1 MNIIANLPGYKI
13 TEELY
18 TGSRTLV
25 YRGIRSSDQ
34 QPVVIK
40 ILRHEYPSFNELVQF
55 RHQYTIAKNLDFP
68 NIVKPLS
75 LEVYGNSYAL
85 IMEDCGGVALYQYLE
100 SARNKH
106 TKYHYFHVE
115 DFLKIAI
122 QIADT
127 LHYLHQNRVIHK
139 DIKPANLLINPD
151 HQQVKL
157 IDFSISFLLP
167 REAPEVKNPHILEG
181 TLCYISPEQTGRM
194 NRGIDYRSDFYS
206 LGVTCYELL
215 TGKLPFQSSDVME
228 LVHCHLAKQPPPIH
242 EINPNIPIVISEIV
256 SKLMAKNAEDRYQSA
271 LGIKYDLEECLHQ
284 LQETGN
290 IDSFAIA
297 QQDISDR
304 FMIPEK
310 LYGREAEVQQLLAAF
325 DRVNMN
331 QTEMMLVAGFSGI
344 GKTAVIN
351 EVHKPIVRQRGY
363 FIKGKYDQFNRH
375 IPWAAFV
382 QAFRDLMG
390 QILSE
395 SDAKIQTW
403 KTEILEA
410 VGENGQVLIDVIP
423 ELEKII
429 GPQPPAVE
437 LSGNAAQNRF
447 NLLFQKFLQVFT
459 SQEHPLVIFLDDWQW
474 SDSASLNL
482 LQLLMQETQGYLLI
496 LGAYRDHEVSPVH
509 PFILT
514 VDEII
519 QSGATVNTITLSPL
533 PELDINQLVADTLNC
548 QLSMAKSL
556 AKLVYQKTHGNPFF
570 ATQLLKA
577 LHDEK
582 LIVFEQKKSS
592 LKPGFSQGGWQCDMA
607 KVQALTLSDDVVE
620 FMALPLQKLPKDT
633 QDLLKLA
640 ACIGSDFDLNT
651 LAIVS
656 QKPTHVT
663 AVALWKALQE
673 GLIIPTTKIYK
684 FFTQSENQELFNSA
698 ANPTYRFLHDR
709 IQQASYSLIPDHQ
722 KQATHLQIGQL
733 LQHNLSPTEVEEK
746 LFDIVGHLNL
756 GHGLITD
763 TQERETLAQLNLSAA
778 QKARNSTAY
787 VAARNLVETGLELL
801 ADDCWESQYQL
812 ALNMYVTATETAYL
826 NADFDTMET
835 LSSLV
840 QKSSKNILDKVK
852 IYEIQINALT
862 AQSRM
867 LEAIAVAEN
876 ALKELGVE
884 FSSQPDEALTAKTL
898 ETISQQLEG
907 KKIEDLVNFPV
918 MEDPETLA
926 AMELLGILFAPIF
939 LGNPTILPLL
949 GFTMVSLSLRFGNA
963 PTSTIGYAIYGMV
976 LSAFLGEVKKGYK
989 FGRVALILL
998 DKFNVRKLK
1007 ALTLLLFGTF
1017 LQHRQEPLRSA
1028 IPTLK
1033 NGYMAAIET
1042 GQILYAGY
1050 NIFNYFYDNFFA
1062 GVRLDNWEGEID
1074 NYCVVLEKA
1083 KQDSPLTYLKIK
1095 KQMVYNFREIVD
1107 SPYLLKGN
1115 DYNEIVMI
1123 PKHHHDNELT
1133 ALAVVYIYKLI
1144 LAYLFG
1150 EYHHA
1155 GEYIA
1160 KADQYL
1166 MAVGGTIYIPVFH
1179 FYAGL
1184 TYLALC
1190 STSKIDQDYSL
1201 DMVKSHQKK
1210 LAEWAESSPNNHQ
1223 HKVDLL
1229 AAEKCRFFGEKA
1241 EAIDLYDRAIT
1252 GAKDNKY
1259 IQEEALANE
1268 LAAKFYLNWGKAKV
1282 AAGYMQDAYY
1292 GYAKWGA
1299 KAKVAD
1305 LEKRY
1310 PKLLNPILHRP
1321 RATNLFKETIARGM
1335 MTSTHTSSSISEIL
1349 DLTTL
1354 LQASQAISSEIE
1366 LDKLISNLLKIVIN
1380 NAGANKCILVLKQDD
1395 KFNVVAILEPGKSP
1409 EILPSIPLEA
1419 SQDLPI
1425 SVVNN
1430 VRRTGKYLV
1439 LADARINPR
1448 FYADTYIQNNHP
1460 KSVIC
1465 IPIINQGQLMGILYL
1480 ENNLTIGAFTSDR
1493 VELLKFLCSQAA
1505 ISLENGRLYEESQTY
1520 NHKLKQYVEKLE
1532 LSEARYRYLAT
1543 ATSQIIWLASPEGE
1557 NLDTVHW
1564 IAYTGQTLEEVKGRG
1579 WLNALHPDDLPHT
1592 TKVWQKAVE
1601 TKSLY
1606 KTEYRIRGADGIY
1619 RYFAVQG
1626 VPIFAK
1632 DGSVKE
1638 WIGTCTD
1645 IDARRRAE
1653 NKLREKSQQ
1662 LEQTLQELQTMQL
1675 QLVQNEKMS
1684 ALGNLVAGVAHEINN
1699 PVGCIKCN
1707 IPPVINYIKDLLGLI
1722 DLYQEKYSVTDDEIQ
1737 DKIESIEL
1745 DYIREDLPKLIR
1757 AMREAVGRIQ
1767 DLSVSLRTFSR
1778 ADTDRPVA
1786 CHIHDGIDS
1795 TLMILKH
1802 RLKANQMRPE
1812 IQVIKEYG
1820 NLPHIK
1826 CYAGQLNQVFMNILS
1841 NAIDALDESNKG
1853 RDYGEINNHIL
1864 VKTELSGDGNYAR
1877 IRIKDNGVGISD
1889 DVKFKIFEHLFTT
1902 KNVGKGT
1909 GLGLAIARQI
1919 VVDKHSGMLEVNS
1932 TLGEGT
1938 EFVISIPC

>member
-1 MNIIANLPGYKI
+1 M
-13 TEELY
+13 
-18 TGSRTLV
+18 
-25 YRGIRSSDQ
+25 
-34 QPVVIK
+34 
-40 ILRHEYPSFNELVQF
+40 
-55 RHQYTIAKNLDFP
+55 
-68 NIVKPLS
+68 
-75 LEVYGNSYAL
+75 
-85 IMEDCGGVALYQYLE
+85 
-100 SARNKH
+100 
-106 TKYHYFHVE
+106 
-115 DFLKIAI
+115 
-122 QIADT
+122 
-127 LHYLHQNRVIHK
+127 
-139 DIKPANLLINPD
+139 
-151 HQQVKL
+151 
-157 IDFSISFLLP
+157 
-167 REAPEVKNPHILEG
+167 
-181 TLCYISPEQTGRM
+181 
-194 NRGIDYRSDFYS
+194 
-206 LGVTCYELL
+206 
-215 TGKLPFQSSDVME
+215 
-228 LVHCHLAKQPPPIH
+228 
-242 EINPNIPIVISEIV
+242 
-256 SKLMAKNAEDRYQSA
+256 
-271 LGIKYDLEECLHQ
+271 
-284 LQETGN
+284 
-290 IDSFAIA
+290 
-297 QQDISDR
+297 
-304 FMIPEK
+304 
-310 LYGREAEVQQLLAAF
+310 
-325 DRVNMN
+325 
-331 QTEMMLVAGFSGI
+331 
-344 GKTAVIN
+344 
-351 EVHKPIVRQRGY
+351 
-363 FIKGKYDQFNRH
+363 
-375 IPWAAFV
+375 
-382 QAFRDLMG
+382 
-390 QILSE
+390 
-395 SDAKIQTW
+395 
-403 KTEILEA
+403 
-410 VGENGQVLIDVIP
+410 
-423 ELEKII
+423 
-429 GPQPPAVE
+429 
-437 LSGNAAQNRF
+437 
-447 NLLFQKFLQVFT
+447 
-459 SQEHPLVIFLDDWQW
+459 
-474 SDSASLNL
+474 
-482 LQLLMQETQGYLLI
+482 
-496 LGAYRDHEVSPVH
+496 
-509 PFILT
+509 
-514 VDEII
+514 
-519 QSGATVNTITLSPL
+519 
-533 PELDINQLVADTLNC
+533 
-548 QLSMAKSL
+548 
-556 AKLVYQKTHGNPFF
+556 
-570 ATQLLKA
+570 
-577 LHDEK
+577 
-582 LIVFEQKKSS
+582 
-592 LKPGFSQGGWQCDMA
+592 
-607 KVQALTLSDDVVE
+607 
-620 FMALPLQKLPKDT
+620 
-633 QDLLKLA
+633 
-640 ACIGSDFDLNT
+640 
-651 LAIVS
+651 
-656 QKPTHVT
+656 
-663 AVALWKALQE
+663 
-673 GLIIPTTKIYK
+673 
-684 FFTQSENQELFNSA
+684 
-698 ANPTYRFLHDR
+698 
-709 IQQASYSLIPDHQ
+709 
-722 KQATHLQIGQL
+722 
-733 LQHNLSPTEVEEK
+733 
-746 LFDIVGHLNL
+746 GHLNL

-763 TQERETLAQLNLSAA
+763 TQERETLAKLNLSAA
-778 QKARNSTAY
+778 QKATNSTAY
-787 VAARNLVETGLELL
+787 VAARNFLETGLELL
-801 ADDCWESQYQL
+801 AADCWQSQYQL
-812 ALNMYVTATETAYL
+812 ALNMYVAATEVAYL
-826 NADFDTMET
+826 NADFERMEN
-835 LSSLV
+835 LSTIVL
-840 QKSSKNILDKVK
+840 KSAKDILDKVK
-852 IYEIQINALT
+852 IYEIKINALT

-884 FSSQPDEALTAKTL
+884 FSSQPDEALTSKTL
-898 ETISQQLEG
+898 ETIYQQLEG

-926 AMELLGILFAPIF
+926 AMELLGILFPPIF

-963 PTSTIGYAIYGMV
+963 PISTIGYAIYGMV
-976 LSAFLGEVKKGYK
+976 LSAFLGEVKKGYQ

-1007 ALTLLLFGTF
+1007 SLTLLLFGTF
-1017 LQHRQEPLRSA
+1017 LQHRQEPLISA

-1033 NGYMAAIET
+1033 DGYMAAIET

-1062 GVRLDNWEGEID
+1062 GVRLDDWEPEID

-1107 SPYLLKGN
+1107 SPDLLKGN

-1144 LAYLFG
+1144 LAYLFS
-1150 EYHHA
+1150 EYHNA
-1155 GEYIA
+1155 EEYISQ
-1160 KADQYL
+1160 ADQYL

-1190 STSKIDQDYSL
+1190 STNSKIDQQHSL
-1201 DMVKSHQKK
+1201 DMVKIHQEK
-1210 LAEWAESSPNNHQ
+1210 LSEWAESSPTNHQ

-1229 AAEKCRFFGEKA
+1229 AAEKCRLLGEKA

-1292 GYAKWGA
+1292 GYTKWGA
-1299 KAKVAD
+1299 KAKIAD

-1310 PKLLNPILHRP
+1310 PKLLNPILQRP
-1321 RATNLFKETIARGM
+1321 RATNLFKETIAKGM
-1335 MTSTHTSSSISEIL
+1335 MSSTDTSSRISEIL
-1349 DLTTL
+1349 DLATL

-1366 LDKLISNLLKIVIN
+1366 LDKLITNLLKIVIN
-1380 NAGANKCILVLKQDD
+1380 NAGANKCVLLLKQDH
-1395 KFNVVAILEPGKSP
+1395 KFNVVAMLEPGNSP
-1409 EILPSIPLEA
+1409 KILPSIPLES

-1430 VRRTGKYLV
+1430 VKRTGEPLV
-1439 LADARINPR
+1439 LVDARIDPR

-1465 IPIINQGQLMGILYL
+1465 IPMLHQGELMGILYL
-1480 ENNLTIGAFTSDR
+1480 ENNLTVGSFTSDR
-1493 VELLKFLCSQAA
+1493 VELLKFICSQAA

-1520 NHKLKQYVEKLE
+1520 NHQLKQYVEKLE

-1564 IAYTGQTLEEVKGRG
+1564 IAYTGQTPEEAKGRG

-1592 TKVWQKAVE
+1592 TKLWQKAVE

-1606 KTEYRIRGADGIY
+1606 KTEYRIRGADGVY
-1619 RYFAVQG
+1619 RYFSVQG
-1626 VPIFAK
+1626 VPILAE

-1653 NKLREKSQQ
+1653 NELREKSQQ

-1707 IPPVINYIKDLLGLI
+1707 IPLVMNYIKDLLSVI
-1722 DLYQEKYSVTDDEIQ
+1722 DLYQQKYPDTDEEIQ
-1737 DKIESIEL
+1737 DEIEAIEL
-1745 DYIREDLPKLIR
+1745 DYIREDLPKLIKS
-1757 AMREAVGRIQ
+1757 MREAVGRIQ

-1786 CHIHDGIDS
+1786 CNIHDGIDS

-1820 NLPHIK
+1820 NLPNIK

-1853 RDYGEINNHIL
+1853 RDYGEINNQIL

-1889 DVKFKIFEHLFTT
+1889 DVKVKIFEHLFTT

-1932 TLGEGT
+1932 T
-1938 EFVISIPC
+1938 